1 MKEDYMPTD
10 TDLLSGIYSAIIN
23 SLSIPYIVSTNILI
37 YLIIKFIDY
46 LNKEKYVPGITKKII
61 TAIVGLSMGIL
72 FHFIG
77 TTTTEVLIT
86 SFLVVPFSYKYIIKY
101 ILKTFG
107 VYYRD
112 LPGKTE
118 EEDKKAADDAMNSD
132 SNINL

>member
-1 MKEDYMPTD
+1 M
-10 TDLLSGIYSAIIN
+10 
-23 SLSIPYIVSTNILI
+23 SIPYIVSTNILI

>member
-1 MKEDYMPTD
+1 MPTD